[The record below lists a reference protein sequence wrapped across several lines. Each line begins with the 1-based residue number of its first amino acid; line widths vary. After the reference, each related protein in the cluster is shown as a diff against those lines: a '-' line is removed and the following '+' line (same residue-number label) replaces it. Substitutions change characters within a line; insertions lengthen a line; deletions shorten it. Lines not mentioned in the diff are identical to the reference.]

1 VSLSPP
7 SSLQRL
13 STTSPSKPSGLEI
26 SLSGF
31 SKSFVPLGS
40 TRFGRPFATTK
51 TEGDPVHAVGPVDL
65 SVGEGSITV
74 LIGPSGCGK
83 TTLLKA
89 VGGLLEPT
97 TGTITIGDQTPIEA
111 RRSKLFGL
119 VPQAPTLLSWRT
131 VRQNVN
137 LLNEVGV
144 KASTSHTSN
153 RAATSQPMSSTE
165 LDALLIEVGLG
176 GFEQAKPRQLSGGM
190 QQRVALV
197 RAFAT
202 GAPVL
207 LLDEPFAAL
216 DEFTRADMRQL
227 LLKLWA
233 KRKPTIIFTTHS
245 LEEAVLLADQIVVM
259 APRPGRIVAEIP
271 VGLARP
277 SAAGIEDTDEFNVH
291 VRSVRSALRQAILS
305 AQVIS

>member
-1 VSLSPP
+1 
-7 SSLQRL
+7 L
-13 STTSPSKPSGLEI
+13 STSLNTQTLPNQSTLSSVGLEI
-26 SLSGF
+26 CVSGF
-31 SKSFVPLGS
+31 SQSFPSTAKNAKPL
-40 TRFGRPFATTK
+40 
-51 TEGDPVHAVGPVDL
+51 HAVGPIDL
-65 SVGEGSITV
+65 TIDAGSITV

-97 TGTITIGDQTPIEA
+97 MGSITIGEQTPGQA
-111 RRSKLFGL
+111 RASKQFGL

-137 LLNEVGV
+137 LLNEVNNNAQALGT
-144 KASTSHTSN
+144 AHPLST
-153 RAATSQPMSSTE
+153 AE
-165 LDALLIEVGLG
+165 LDALLLEVGLG
-176 GFEQAKPRQLSGGM
+176 GFENAKPRQLSGGM

-216 DEFTRADMRQL
+216 DEFTRTDMRQL

-233 KRKPTIIFTTHS
+233 KRKPTIVFTTHS
-245 LEEAVLLADQIVVM
+245 LEEAVLLADHVVVM
-259 APRPGRIVAEIP
+259 APRPGRIVAAIP
-271 VGLARP
+271 VGLDRP
-277 SAAGIEDTDEFNVH
+277 SVADIEDTTEFLEH
-291 VRSVRSALRQAILS
+291 VKAVRAALRQAILS
-305 AQVIS
+305 AQVIL

>member
-1 VSLSPP
+1 M
-7 SSLQRL
+7 SSSIQTSDL
-13 STTSPSKPSGLEI
+13 STVEPIKPLHSGAESVGLAI
-26 SLSGF
+26 AVSGF
-31 SKSFVPLGS
+31 TKSFPS
-40 TRFGRPFATTK
+40 TTK
-51 TEGDPVHAVGPVDL
+51 HAGPVHAVGPVDL
-65 SVGEGSITV
+65 RVAEGSITV

-89 VGGLLEPT
+89 IGGLLEPT
-97 TGTITIGDQTPIEA
+97 AGIITIGGQTPGWAREA
-111 RRSKLFGL
+111 KQFGL

-137 LLNEVGV
+137 LLNEVNLSPKTTGV
-144 KASTSHTSN
+144 AKPLSAN
-153 RAATSQPMSSTE
+153 E

-216 DEFTRADMRQL
+216 DEFTRAEMRQV
-227 LLKLWA
+227 LLKLWS

-245 LEEAVLLADQIVVM
+245 LEESVLLADQVVVM
-259 APRPGRIVAEIP
+259 APRPGRIVAELH
-271 VGLARP
+271 VGLTRP
-277 SAAGIEDTDEFNVH
+277 NTAGVEDTDRFAAYVKA
-291 VRSVRSALRQAILS
+291 VRSALREAILS
-305 AQVIS
+305 AQVMT

>member
-1 VSLSPP
+1 M
-7 SSLQRL
+7 SS
-13 STTSPSKPSGLEI
+13 SIPTTSPLSSPALTAARVGDLPHAGLAI
-26 SLSGF
+26 SIAGF
-31 SKSFVPLGS
+31 TKSFPS
-40 TRFGRPFATTK
+40 TTK
-51 TEGDPVHAVGPVDL
+51 NASPVHAVGPVDL
-65 SVGEGSITV
+65 TVAEGSITV

-83 TTLLKA
+83 TTLLKTI
-89 VGGLLEPT
+89 GGLLEPT
-97 TGTITIGDQTPIEA
+97 TGTITIGQQSPSEA
-111 RRSKLFGL
+111 RMAKQFGL

-137 LLNEVGV
+137 LLNEVNANPKTGA
-144 KASTSHTSN
+144 ASRSLS
-153 RAATSQPMSSTE
+153 ASE

-216 DEFTRADMRQL
+216 DEFTRSDMRQVL
-227 LLKLWA
+227 LTLWA
-233 KRKPTIIFTTHS
+233 KRRPTIVFTTHS
-245 LEEAVLLADQIVVM
+245 LEEAVLLADQVVVM
-259 APRPGRIVAEIP
+259 APRPGRIVAQVP

-277 SAAGIEDTDEFNVH
+277 NLAGVEDTNEFNEYVKT
-291 VRSVRSALRQAILS
+291 VRSALRDAVLS
-305 AQVIS
+305 AQVMA